1 MFQYSAIDL
10 QKLQNI
16 FDNDIFPYSFNYTLE
31 DGKTIELRFEQSQL
45 SHLLGIQK
53 IDYSRADLKGQ
64 LCYEGIKNG
73 SITFTL
79 LKSINR
85 AAVRSEC
92 KEKMRYF
99 DELPNMLRN
108 PDCVSF
114 DSSIVG
120 RKTRILMSFALYGN
134 DGQSEKRLILGIDS
148 ENDNRFFPRTW
159 LIERINGVSLLD
171 GQSVKKVSKVE
182 VLPR

>member
-10 QKLQNI
+10 QTLQSI
-16 FDNDIFPYSFNYTLE
+16 FDNDILPYSFNYTLE
-31 DGKTIELRFEQSQL
+31 NGKTIELKFQQSQL

-64 LCYEGIKNG
+64 LCYNGIKNG

-120 RKTRILMSFALYGN
+120 RTTRIIMSFALYGN
-134 DGQSEKRLILGIDS
+134 DGRSEKRLILGIDS
-148 ENDNRFFPRTW
+148 ENDEQFFPRTW
-159 LIERINGVSLLD
+159 LIEQIDGTSLLD
-171 GQSVKKVSKVE
+171 GQRAEKVCKVD